1 MHTPIDIVD
10 AVAVGVGSSAG
21 ERTVRKRAQQN
32 VATANVNLKAQR
44 VK

>member
-10 AVAVGVGSSAG
+10 AVGVGSSAG
-21 ERTVRKRAQQN
+21 ERAVRKRAQQN
-32 VATANVNLKAQR
+32 VATANVNLKAER